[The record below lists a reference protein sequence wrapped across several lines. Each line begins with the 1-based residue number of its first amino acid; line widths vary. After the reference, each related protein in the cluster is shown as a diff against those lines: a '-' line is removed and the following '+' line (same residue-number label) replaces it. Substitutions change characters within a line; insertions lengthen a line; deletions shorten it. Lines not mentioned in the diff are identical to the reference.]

1 MTDASWVCHDHRAAM
16 GAAPGE
22 GRAMA
27 GFRGAKCGK
36 VAMGQKMCCGRPMK
50 KA

>member
-27 GFRGAKCGK
+27 GFRCAKCGK